1 MPLGTEVLNLTISLE
16 ALDTTD
22 GPSLQNQGLGDF
34 DYILLLS
41 YKNYFPMQEANA
53 QTLITLLH
61 LPYFS
66 EYHDPHFKIVSE
78 ILDMKTRILANVTNA
93 DDFIVSDHFIRLLM
107 SQYVTLHEPVNFYT
121 VLESAYRKNET
132 AIVYRL
138 MDEAKSKEKN
148 YGVVINPVKNKR
160 VTFNEKDMI
169 IVISAH

>member
-1 MPLGTEVLNLTISLE
+1 
-16 ALDTTD
+16 
-22 GPSLQNQGLGDF
+22 
-34 DYILLLS
+34 
-41 YKNYFPMQEANA
+41 
-53 QTLITLLH
+53 
-61 LPYFS
+61 
-66 EYHDPHFKIVSE
+66 
-78 ILDMKTRILANVTNA
+78 
-93 DDFIVSDHFIRLLM
+93 LM

-121 VLESAYRKNET
+121 VLESAYRKNEI